1 MSPVSSSRGWGARS
15 TTGGPRGAVAD
26 GPCAATGSSPSRDR
40 PESDAQ
46 RVMAGVLDTSPGSA
60 LHGPSTL
67 AWLGLSGFDLR
78 TIHVGRP
85 NGLTGSP
92 SSLAVIH
99 RLRALRAHDIIV
111 VRGVVTETAL
121 RAIWCEA
128 ARYSSPDRLDYGAEK
143 IGRLLDNAHKL
154 DLVTWGGLA
163 EMVDDIRQ
171 RGRAGTTIMRALA
184 EARPPGSSPTESRQE
199 DRFEKSWPMP
209 APNSSCVNECSAD
222 TSPSVAAITGIP
234 ASRWPSRSTASSTT
248 RRRPT
253 GLPMSAATRPSTS
266 PISPSEL
273 SGRAT
278 SGANP
283 MRSCGP
289 WPPLGESPE
298 PANASWSIRPAAPG
312 RTCSPPTVAPDPR
325 HGSVYC
331 GSWLH
336 TNTSTQ
342 NELLIIP

>member
-1 MSPVSSSRGWGARS
+1 MHWEDRFRQKASHQEGLVARFQLPGMGCTIDDWW
-15 TTGGPRGAVAD
+15 TTRRSCRWTVRSNRLIALK
-26 GPCAATGSSPSRDR
+26 GS

-78 TIHVGRP
+78 TIHVSRP

-99 RLRALRAHDIIV
+99 RLRALRAHDVIV

-199 DRFEKSWPMP
+199 DRFEKILADAGAEQFERQRVLGGHEPIGRSDHRDPRLP
-209 APNSSCVNECSAD
+209 LAVEINSELHHTTPSDRAAD
-222 TSPSVAAITGIP
+222 ERRYEALNLADFTVGVVWENDLWRQPHEVVRTVAA
-234 ASRWPSRSTASSTT
+234 A
-248 RRRPT
+248 RRLARA
-253 GLPMSAATRPSTS
+253 GERVVVHS
-266 PISPSEL
+266 P
-273 SGRAT
+273 G
-278 SGANP
+278 
-283 MRSCGP
+283 CP
-289 WPPLGESPE
+289 WPNLL
-298 PANASWSIRPAAPG
+298 PAHRRA
-312 RTCSPPTVAPDPR
+312 
-325 HGSVYC
+325 
-331 GSWLH
+331 
-336 TNTSTQ
+336 
-342 NELLIIP
+342 